1 MKYKK
6 AHSLV
11 VALAAMGFVTAS
23 VAADPSAVLQQV
35 DGRVLVGQ
43 NNATVPGQEG
53 MKLFEGARVI
63 AVDGASAKLVYTD
76 GCTVSLPQNS
86 MMTIAGAGQCSAG
99 LAMAAKTE
107 GLNGQPVGQT
117 RRRQAGFWG
126 PQHIV
131 GIPLT
136 FLVGG
141 GIGAWINN
149 DSGNNNN
156 SSQQAALAAAAAAN
170 REEQARQAALLNA
183 QIAAANADA
192 TNAAA
197 AAAAEQAR
205 LRAQIAADQAQISA
219 LRKAVSQ

>member
-1 MKYKK
+1 MNLKK
-6 AHSLV
+6 TNSLV
-11 VALAAMGFVTAS
+11 VALAAMGFATAS
-23 VAADPSAVLQQV
+23 VAADPSAVLQQI

-43 NNATVPGQEG
+43 NNTTVPGQEG

-99 LAMAAKTE
+99 LAKAGKTE

-117 RRRQAGFWG
+117 GRRQSVFWG

-136 FLVGG
+136 FIAGG
-141 GIGAWINN
+141 LIGAWINN
-149 DSGNNNN
+149 DSGNDNN
-156 SSQQAALAAAAAAN
+156 SNQQAALARAESAN
-170 REEQARQAALLNA
+170 REEQARQAALINA
-183 QIAAANADA
+183 QIAAANA
-192 TNAAA
+192 
-197 AAAAEQAR
+197 EQDR
-205 LRAQIAADQAQISA
+205 LRAQIAAEQAQILA
-219 LRKAVSQ
+219 LRKQISN